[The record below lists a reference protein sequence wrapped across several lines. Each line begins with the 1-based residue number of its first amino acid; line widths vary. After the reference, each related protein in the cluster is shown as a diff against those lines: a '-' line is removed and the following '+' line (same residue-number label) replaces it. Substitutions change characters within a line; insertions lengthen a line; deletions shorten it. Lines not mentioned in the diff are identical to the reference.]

1 MMDLL
6 KGWMGCYDGYRLIK
20 THLMF
25 TCLTFLGN
33 YLVAIY
39 HGPTT
44 RSSPTSR
51 PSSRRTPPGINRRQ
65 PLFHPLHNLP
75 PAVEVVMMVVM
86 MQMLQILLRYM
97 LWILRRREVWVGNRQ
112 RPVGTKGG
120 RGVDVVGVANG
131 GERIPE
137 SGRVEIVCVVVRVR
151 VVAAVHW
158 EGVDVWFVV
167 IESGGGVVMMGEG
180 VDALNLSGGGYSML
194 SRRGFGSVFEFDF
207 EVFGANIGVL
217 GADLFQ
223 GLGFGFVEFLVASVE
238 EVVVCRAFFGI
249 GGCGCTDVGM

>member
-1 MMDLL
+1 
-6 KGWMGCYDGYRLIK
+6 
-20 THLMF
+20 
-25 TCLTFLGN
+25 
-33 YLVAIY
+33 
-39 HGPTT
+39 
-44 RSSPTSR
+44 
-51 PSSRRTPPGINRRQ
+51 
-65 PLFHPLHNLP
+65 
-75 PAVEVVMMVVM
+75 MMVVM

-97 LWILRRREVWVGNRQ
+97 LRILRRREVWVGNGQ
-112 RPVGTKGG
+112 RPVGTKAG

-137 SGRVEIVCVVVRVR
+137 SGRVEIVCMVVR

-167 IESGGGVVMMGEG
+167 VERESMVVMMGVG
-180 VDALNLSGGGYSML
+180 VDDGDLGGDGSCGYSMS
-194 SRRGFGSVFEFDF
+194 SRRRFGSVFEFDF

-249 GGCGCTDVGM
+249 GGGGCTDVGM

>member
-1 MMDLL
+1 
-6 KGWMGCYDGYRLIK
+6 
-20 THLMF
+20 
-25 TCLTFLGN
+25 
-33 YLVAIY
+33 
-39 HGPTT
+39 
-44 RSSPTSR
+44 
-51 PSSRRTPPGINRRQ
+51 
-65 PLFHPLHNLP
+65 
-75 PAVEVVMMVVM
+75 MMVVM

-97 LWILRRREVWVGNRQ
+97 LWILRRREVWVGNGQ

-120 RGVDVVGVANG
+120 RGVDVVRVANG

-158 EGVDVWFVV
+158 EAVDVWFVV
-167 IESGGGVVMMGEG
+167 IDSGGGVVMLGKG
-180 VDALNLSGGGYSML
+180 VDALNLSGDGYSML